1 MFFSEFSLISERK
14 IISVPNLVVDRIFS
28 FEMSPKLLMFK
39 DLTLRLE
46 KEKSILG
53 RAVEP
58 VFS

>member
-1 MFFSEFSLISERK
+1 MSERK

-28 FEMSPKLLMFK
+28 FEVSPKLLMFK

-46 KEKSILG
+46 KENSILG
-53 RAVEP
+53 KAIEP